1 MLQDSAGDGEWWRS
15 VLANDCL
22 SWQSQRN
29 KADHPVDVGSGD
41 IKRGRSGMRIISLA
55 TGLAVMLAAAAP
67 SMAETLRSKVAFN
80 TAIQKPAASQPA
92 GGHAMTWDVKLSGG
106 ELDGCTAS
114 FAETLFPRDNMS
126 WGIFQLEASVACD
139 KGAFMFT
146 STGSWGKNGFHGAGV
161 ISEGGRSGE
170 FSQAEGRVAMIDGTV
185 VPAATAGTFDASYE
199 LIVERTDK

>member
-1 MLQDSAGDGEWWRS
+1 
-15 VLANDCL
+15 
-22 SWQSQRN
+22 
-29 KADHPVDVGSGD
+29 
-41 IKRGRSGMRIISLA
+41 MRTISLA
-55 TGLAVMLAAAAP
+55 PGLAVIFAAATP
-67 SMAETLRSKVAFN
+67 TMAETMRSKVAFN
-80 TAIQKPAASQPA
+80 TAIQKSAASQPE

-114 FAETLFPRDNMS
+114 FAESLFPRDNMS

-139 KGAFMFT
+139 KGTFRFT

-170 FSQAEGRVAMIDGTV
+170 FSQAVGRVAMIDGSV

-199 LIVERTDK
+199 LIVDRTDK